1 MREAEK
7 ERRCYMTNLKRGPVP
22 YYHQISAILRGRIA
36 NGEFRAGDRIPSEE
50 ELRQMFSVSRAT
62 VRQALQALEFDDLIR
77 REAGRGSFVRS
88 APAGVA
94 ELKMTC
100 LLEDLIAL
108 GIPAENK
115 LSDVGT
121 VSASHSVAEA
131 LGVSPGESVFT
142 FLRVVA
148 VEDEPFAANRV
159 FLHERMARDLKEA
172 DLADPHLLRTLQKKC
187 GVVAAKAEQA
197 IEAILAD
204 AHQASFLNVD
214 AGSAL
219 LSVTRSSF
227 DQYDKC
233 IEYSI
238 TLYRSDRTRFSV
250 SQRHRKSAAG
260 DWVLTERGPRGRGT
274 ARATPKP
281 SRPSQKHAS

>member
-1 MREAEK
+1 
-7 ERRCYMTNLKRGPVP
+7 MTNLKRGPVP
-22 YYHQISAILRGRIA
+22 YYHQISAILRDRIT
-36 NGEFRAGDRIPSEE
+36 NGEFRAGDRIPSED

-62 VRQALQALEFDDLIR
+62 VRQALQTLELDDLIR

-88 APAGVA
+88 APVGVA

-131 LGVSPGESVFT
+131 LGVRPGENVFT

-159 FLHERMARDLKEA
+159 FLHERMSRDLKEG

-187 GVVAAKAEQA
+187 GVVAARAEQV

-204 AHQASFLNVD
+204 ARQASLLNAD

-219 LSVTRSSF
+219 LSVTRNSF

-233 IEYSI
+233 IEHSI
-238 TLYRSDRTRFSV
+238 TLYRSDRARFSV
-250 SQRHRKSAAG
+250 SQRHRNKSAAG
-260 DWVLTERGPRGRGT
+260 DWVLTARGPRGKATGRGT
-274 ARATPKP
+274 LGPARRA
-281 SRPSQKHAS
+281 QKRVF

>member
-1 MREAEK
+1 
-7 ERRCYMTNLKRGPVP
+7 MTNLKRGPVP
-22 YYHQISAILRGRIA
+22 YYHQISTILRDRIA
-36 NGEFRAGDRIPSEE
+36 NGEFRGGDKIPSEE
-50 ELRQMFSVSRAT
+50 DLRQMFTVSRAT
-62 VRQALQALEFDDLIR
+62 VRQALQALEHDGLIR
-77 REAGRGSFVRS
+77 REAGRGSFVRCGGD
-88 APAGVA
+88 AGIA

-115 LSDVGT
+115 VSEVGI
-121 VSASHSVAEA
+121 VSASRSVAQA
-131 LGVSPGESVFT
+131 LGVNPGQSVFT
-142 FLRVVA
+142 FLRIVA

-159 FLHERMARDLKEA
+159 FLHENVGMRLKNS
-172 DLADPHLLRTLQKKC
+172 DLADAHLLRTLEKKC
-187 GVVAAKAEQA
+187 GVVAARAEQV

-219 LSVTRSSF
+219 LSVTRSAF
-227 DQYDKC
+227 DQHETC

-250 SQRHRKSAAG
+250 SQRHRKSTAD
-260 DWVLTERGPRGRGT
+260 DWVLTARGPRGNEGL
-274 ARATPKP
+274 RAAMPLAK
-281 SRPSQKHAS
+281 RQRRRA